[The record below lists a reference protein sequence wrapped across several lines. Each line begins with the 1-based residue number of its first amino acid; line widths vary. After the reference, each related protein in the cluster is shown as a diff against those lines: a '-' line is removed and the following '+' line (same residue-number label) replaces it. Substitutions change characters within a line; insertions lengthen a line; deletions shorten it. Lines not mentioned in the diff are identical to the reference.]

1 MTICGPVGASLLAI
15 ALYQTM
21 QMCGWNGTIASK
33 TDRRPLAPTRTAA
46 LHEL

>member
-1 MTICGPVGASLLAI
+1 LLAI
-15 ALYQTM
+15 ALDHTVQKYGSTDA
-21 QMCGWNGTIASK
+21 IASK